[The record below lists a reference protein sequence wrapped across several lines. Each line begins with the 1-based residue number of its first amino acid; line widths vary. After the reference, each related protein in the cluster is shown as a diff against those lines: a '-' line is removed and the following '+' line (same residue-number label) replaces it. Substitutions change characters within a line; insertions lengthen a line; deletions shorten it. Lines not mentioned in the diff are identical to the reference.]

1 MGRLKTVI
9 FSLVGIILTIALIFL
24 LTGMSVATFVQQLFN
39 ALQYGSFLAL
49 IALGYSMVYGV
60 LLLFNFTHGDIF
72 MVGAYIGLGVSIG
85 LMALVAWL
93 GIPPLPNWLLLALT
107 ILLAML
113 LTSFVGMLVERIGY
127 RPLRGAPR
135 ASAAI
140 TGLMIGIILET
151 GNLALLGAQ
160 RQRFPTLIERKP
172 IDLEKWLPLDVTVTN
187 TKIMIVILSLLLM
200 VLLHLFVRRTKWGM
214 AMRAMAYDFVVV
226 PLMGV
231 PLNTIAAL
239 TFALGSALAAAA
251 GIFFGIA
258 YPILEPYM
266 GLLVGWK
273 AFVAA
278 ILGGRGSILGAAL
291 AGFLLGFIEIFVAAI
306 FPSTLRD
313 VIAYTII
320 LLILTFRPH
329 GFFGEPYTARLRL

>member
-1 MGRLKTVI
+1 MTSFLQN
-9 FSLVGIILTIALIFL
+9 LV
-24 LTGMSVATFVQQLFN
+24 N
-39 ALQYGSFLAL
+39 AMQWGSFYAL

-60 LLLFNFTHGDIF
+60 LMLFNFAHGDIF
-72 MVGAYIGLGVSIG
+72 MIGAYIGFFISSGLIALSAIGSI
-85 LMALVAWL
+85 ALPSWL
-93 GIPPLPNWLLLALT
+93 ILTLT
-107 ILLAML
+107 ILIAMF

-151 GNLALLGAQ
+151 GTLALLGAE
-160 RQRFPTLIERKP
+160 RISFPAIIESITFNIGGVFITNKKILI
-172 IDLEKWLPLDVTVTN
+172 VFV
-187 TKIMIVILSLLLM
+187 SLFLM
-200 VLLHLFVRRTKWGM
+200 FALHQFVQRTKWGM
-214 AMRAMAYDFVVV
+214 AMRAMAYDYIVV

-231 PLNTIAAL
+231 PLSSIALL
-239 TFALGSALAAAA
+239 TFGLGSALAAAA
-251 GIFFGIA
+251 GILFGLA
-258 YPILEPYM
+258 YPVLDPYIGILY
-266 GLLVGWK
+266 GWK

-291 AGFLLGFIEIFVAAI
+291 AGFLLGFIEIFVASI

-313 VIAYTII
+313 LIAYSII

-329 GFFGEPYTARLRL
+329 GFFGEAYSARLRL